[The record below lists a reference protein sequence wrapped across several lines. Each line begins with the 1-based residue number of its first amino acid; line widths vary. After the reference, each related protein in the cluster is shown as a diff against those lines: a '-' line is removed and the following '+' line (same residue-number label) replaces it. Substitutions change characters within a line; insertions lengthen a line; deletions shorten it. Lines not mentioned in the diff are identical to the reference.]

1 MATNT
6 TKLRSLHVE
15 NFRGLNDIEINFGER
30 ITIICGKNGTSK
42 STILGLVAQIFSF
55 NKDLSTVP
63 ATQLNEYKT
72 LADTPFKSAF
82 SEHFRI
88 SELHDTPG
96 SMSVNYKVYDGT
108 VDKNL
113 DNITL
118 GLYYSRDRRKAR
130 AVVRGNDGI
139 PDINTSRNLTHPV
152 IFLSLKRLLPIT
164 LRTTYSERSVEY
176 IVKNSNKIMAM
187 NNRLLIKNTSKNIT
201 ATTGTIESL
210 VVHGDNYDHESVS
223 VGEDNVGQ
231 IIQAIFS
238 FKRLKEVYTDYH
250 GGILLIDEADA
261 GLFPAAQV
269 KLIEVLKKAAKDY
282 NLQIIMTSHSPLI
295 IEDIYHLNKKAEK
308 DYRTIYLTDSFGEIQ
323 VKNNYSWP
331 EINADLLVKTI
342 KVKDSLLF
350 PKINVYFEDREAFD
364 LFRQIITENK
374 VKKIL
379 NPLKDINISCT
390 TVFDLMAR
398 KIPEFINKSL
408 IVLDGDVQKDN
419 SQNAKKAKK
428 EKNLCL
434 LPTVLPPDQLI
445 FEFLYNLEPE
455 DPYWDNNDAHFTKT
469 TFLGI
474 ASDIIEKLDL
484 GDAPI
489 QISESVSL
497 FRKKI
502 GDQKKNGVTRDLFKN
517 FVHHEDF
524 IEIVN
529 GSVKYNPYRYWAS
542 KNPDKIKSLREN
554 VKNSLIYILTS
565 GHGASLASV
574 LGYLGDDS

>member
-331 EINADLLVKTI
+331 EINAELFVKT
-342 KVKDSLLF
+342 
-350 PKINVYFEDREAFD
+350 
-364 LFRQIITENK
+364 
-374 VKKIL
+374 
-379 NPLKDINISCT
+379 
-390 TVFDLMAR
+390 
-398 KIPEFINKSL
+398 
-408 IVLDGDVQKDN
+408 
-419 SQNAKKAKK
+419 
-428 EKNLCL
+428 
-434 LPTVLPPDQLI
+434 
-445 FEFLYNLEPE
+445 
-455 DPYWDNNDAHFTKT
+455 
-469 TFLGI
+469 
-474 ASDIIEKLDL
+474 
-484 GDAPI
+484 
-489 QISESVSL
+489 
-497 FRKKI
+497 
-502 GDQKKNGVTRDLFKN
+502 
-517 FVHHEDF
+517 
-524 IEIVN
+524 
-529 GSVKYNPYRYWAS
+529 
-542 KNPDKIKSLREN
+542 
-554 VKNSLIYILTS
+554 
-565 GHGASLASV
+565 
-574 LGYLGDDS
+574 